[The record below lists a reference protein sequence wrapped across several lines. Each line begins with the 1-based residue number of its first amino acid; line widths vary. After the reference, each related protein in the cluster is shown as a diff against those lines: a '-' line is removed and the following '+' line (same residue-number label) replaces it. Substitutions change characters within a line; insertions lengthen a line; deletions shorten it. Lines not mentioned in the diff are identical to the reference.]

1 MVNKSSGLVIERDF
15 FYFNGPRDFFFF
27 FLQFDNKA
35 VAVVFAQLD
44 DFVQWVAQKIT
55 NVIKCKLVR
64 FFRSVC
70 MFSAPHPLCLSL
82 R

>member
-15 FYFNGPRDFFFF
+15 FYFNGPRDFLL
-27 FLQFDNKA
+27 LQFDNKA

-44 DFVQWVAQKIT
+44 DFVQRVAQKII

-70 MFSAPHPLCLSL
+70 MFSAPPPLCLSL
-82 R
+82 W

>member
-15 FYFNGPRDFFFF
+15 FFILMVPEIFFIFI

-44 DFVQWVAQKIT
+44 GFCSVGTTK
-55 NVIKCKLVR
+55 NNKCY
-64 FFRSVC
+64 
-70 MFSAPHPLCLSL
+70 
-82 R
+82 